1 MTINTNHDTINKAKT
16 WAREAIH
23 DAWPTAKEVDQPT
36 ESMYEFDAYCID
48 DESCEALSVS
58 IMHDPDADTFAL
70 IVNTRLDKSLAEE
83 AERELRVSDLLGQ
96 IELKVMMLMQISRTE
111 AEVAAAW
118 AAVSSTTAQSARLR
132 LCDIGGDVDKVR
144 RAIDEFFLENPE

>member
-1 MTINTNHDTINKAKT
+1 MTTANTNPIDDAKT

-23 DAWPTAKEVDQPT
+23 EAWPNAKEVNQPT

-48 DESCEALSVS
+48 DETCGASSVS

-70 IVNTRLDKSLAEE
+70 VVNVRVDKTLVEE
-83 AERELRVSDLLGQ
+83 AEHELRVSDLLGQ
-96 IELKVMMLMQISRTE
+96 IELKVMMLMQTSRTE
-111 AEVAAAW
+111 AEIAAMW

-132 LCDIGGDVDKVR
+132 LYDIGGDVDKVR